1 MVKIMQENRN
11 TGLFGCAQNT
21 VSSQCTSGV
30 VCIDTKRVLDSCRD
44 RDCFEDTRVYLTRCG
59 EEILAN
65 STNVR
70 TRSAKIACAYVGVDE
85 VPFNR
90 GFYSV
95 KIRYYIEVDFEA
107 CLGVGRSQTFK
118 GLTALEKDVVLY
130 GGEGRALTFTSG
142 PLNTYCGSC
151 NPDTASTNDP
161 TAIVET
167 VEPIV
172 LATRVSECNCPCPCS
187 GGDYIDIPEGIRTT
201 LGDELVTNGNG
212 PRLLVSFGIFSVIRM
227 VRPAQLLINAT
238 DYSVPDK
245 ECTGATNND
254 NPCSLF
260 RTIAFPT
267 SQFRG
272 SACITAD
279 TTATGKT
286 NGGCG
291 CHKTN

>member
-1 MVKIMQENRN
+1 
-11 TGLFGCAQNT
+11 
-21 VSSQCTSGV
+21 
-30 VCIDTKRVLDSCRD
+30 
-44 RDCFEDTRVYLTRCG
+44 
-59 EEILAN
+59 
-65 STNVR
+65 
-70 TRSAKIACAYVGVDE
+70 
-85 VPFNR
+85 
-90 GFYSV
+90 
-95 KIRYYIEVDFEA
+95 
-107 CLGVGRSQTFK
+107 
-118 GLTALEKDVVLY
+118 
-130 GGEGRALTFTSG
+130 
-142 PLNTYCGSC
+142 
-151 NPDTASTNDP
+151 
-161 TAIVET
+161 
-167 VEPIV
+167 
-172 LATRVSECNCPCPCS
+172 VSECNYPCS
-187 GGDYIDIPEGIRTT
+187 CGGGDYIDIPEGIRTT

-267 SQFRG
+267 NQFRG